1 MTETPFVPYKAT
13 FWDWGWGWGR
23 EDVLSSGSPVRP
35 SAQPLY
41 HSECVAMSETLTLS
55 SLTPVSL
62 PVFTEHTPKSHHH
75 SPPYSDH
82 CWCCFIIQASS
93 PARRQVGY
101 LKNSLGCLKKN
112 NLFEDSL
119 MTHSSLPL
127 TPCPQTKTFPL
138 PKAQPTYSWRSGLQD
153 LHLNYQHRHH
163 RARLRKAMFILWP
176 SLHTCPSSHLPF
188 QHMVAL

>member
-62 PVFTEHTPKSHHH
+62 PVFTEHTPRSHHH

-101 LKNSLGCLKKN
+101 LKNSLGCLEKN
-112 NLFEDSL
+112 NLRILWWPTPLFPW
-119 MTHSSLPL
+119 LPAL
-127 TPCPQTKTFPL
+127 RQRLFPCPKPS
-138 PKAQPTYSWRSGLQD
+138 PPTAEGLAC
-153 LHLNYQHRHH
+153 R
-163 RARLRKAMFILWP
+163 
-176 SLHTCPSSHLPF
+176 TCISTINTDTTG
-188 QHMVAL
+188 QG